1 MELQTFKK
9 IKLTGLS
16 VTTTNADEC
25 QPETAK
31 IGQLWEFFY
40 KEIFPKLSSENRIY
54 GVYTNYES
62 DYNGKYDVIACS
74 DFLNG
79 ETQETFVQTNI
90 ETGQYLVFSAQG
102 ELPDAVIS
110 LWQEVWHYFAAED
123 CQHKRSYTTDF
134 EFYKGAQEVEI
145 YIAVESLT

>member
-1 MELQTFKK
+1 MELQSLEK

-31 IGQLWEFFY
+31 IGQMWGLFY
-40 KEIFPKLSSENRIY
+40 KELFPKLSSESRIY

-74 DFLNG
+74 DSLSG
-79 ETQETFVQTNI
+79 EARQDLVQAHI

-102 ELPDAVIS
+102 EFPDVVIS

-145 YIAVESLT
+145 YIAVEP